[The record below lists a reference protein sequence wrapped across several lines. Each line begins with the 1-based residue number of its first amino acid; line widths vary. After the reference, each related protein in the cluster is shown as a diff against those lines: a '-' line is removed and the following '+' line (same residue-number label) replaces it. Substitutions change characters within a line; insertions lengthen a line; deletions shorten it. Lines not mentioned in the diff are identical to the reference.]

1 MRDTPVARS
10 RRANSRGERW
20 NSSAESPST
29 AAPSETEIH
38 PPRGTRAAESAGA
51 SITFFPA
58 AAKRCLG
65 QLRGPIRVAIN
76 KRRHQIV
83 VKVVELVLAVPQRKP
98 QVDDAL
104 MPLHQ
109 ADDQGGKA
117 LGAAGLRDV
126 AVKLPVGPEI

>member
-1 MRDTPVARS
+1 MELQRGIALDCRPLRDRDPSPQGNLRS
-10 RRANSRGERW
+10 RIRQRL
-20 NSSAESPST
+20 
-29 AAPSETEIH
+29 H
-38 PPRGTRAAESAGA
+38 HLL
-51 SITFFPA
+51 PA

-104 MPLHQ
+104 MLLHQ

-117 LGAAGLRDV
+117 LVTAGLRDV